1 MLGWDRRLERWV
13 VEHRVG
19 FLDPIAEGLTY
30 VGTYGMLWLCVA
42 LALALLRGRAAVLAY
57 TLAADLTASLVAN
70 ALKLSI
76 MRARPELDLL
86 VGRPVTSSF
95 PSGHS
100 ASSFACATV
109 LGALVP
115 PLRLPAYVVAA
126 LVAWSRVY
134 VGVHYPVDVLAGAVI
149 GTLVGL
155 LVLRAL
161 PLLGAARRRSR
172 PETRPG

>member
-1 MLGWDRRLERWV
+1 V
-13 VEHRVG
+13 
-19 FLDPIAEGLTY
+19 
-30 VGTYGMLWLCVA
+30 VA
-42 LALALLRGRAAVLAY
+42 LAVALLRGSAGVFAF
-57 TLAADLTASLVAN
+57 TLCADVSASLVAN
-70 ALKLSI
+70 VLKLSI
-76 MRARPELDLL
+76 MRTRPELDLL

-95 PSGHS
+95 PSGHA

-115 PLRLPAYVVAA
+115 RLRVPLFVVAA

-134 VGVHYPVDVLAGAVI
+134 VGVHYPVDVLAGAVL

-161 PLLGAARRRSR
+161 PRLAAVRRRSR
-172 PETRPG
+172 PETRAG